1 MFKKIR
7 TKPSNHLIQ
16 YCLSALLLTPAYC
29 AAQDEFFSTINIDIP
44 ETKSSNYSVIGWI
57 TQSASY
63 GLEQPSHLFS
73 RTDSE
78 LNGLQSSLFIQADGK
93 FSDELKFRVS
103 GKYYHDPIYQIKS
116 DAPHSIEER
125 NQLRNRLEI
134 RDFYFDYQAENGF
147 YFKVGNQILAWGLS
161 EYIRVTDQINVEN
174 QFAIAQ
180 QDLEDLRLPA
190 PAALMSYRLKDWLI
204 DTVVTY
210 DADRNQIAPEGDEFD
225 QFAQL
230 RNIGFALNRQETKN
244 RSEGFIRLSTQLSS
258 GDLQIVA
265 GEFNDNNLSVEDIDM
280 RGLAQPSLNFN
291 QNRMRMIGAAANWVE
306 GAWLFY
312 GELGTHYGVTV
323 RPNAES
329 FFNQLNGWDQKD
341 QTLVVAGVEYN
352 GFSNLLLSLEIDSI
366 HTKNHNSFMQ
376 APSDQISLGT
386 RFNWTVL
393 NQRLRIA
400 GVWNKLA
407 NNWGSV
413 SRLSIDYN
421 WSDNLDLGFLFVDY
435 SASQDSVFYEFRN
448 NDVVQLQMRYNFQL

>member
-1 MFKKIR
+1 
-7 TKPSNHLIQ
+7 
-16 YCLSALLLTPAYC
+16 
-29 AAQDEFFSTINIDIP
+29 
-44 ETKSSNYSVIGWI
+44 
-57 TQSASY
+57 
-63 GLEQPSHLFS
+63 
-73 RTDSE
+73 
-78 LNGLQSSLFIQADGK
+78 
-93 FSDELKFRVS
+93 
-103 GKYYHDPIYQIKS
+103 
-116 DAPHSIEER
+116 
-125 NQLRNRLEI
+125 
-134 RDFYFDYQAENGF
+134 
-147 YFKVGNQILAWGLS
+147 
-161 EYIRVTDQINVEN
+161 
-174 QFAIAQ
+174 
-180 QDLEDLRLPA
+180 
-190 PAALMSYRLKDWLI
+190 MSYRLKDWLI

-280 RGLAQPSLNFN
+280 RGLSQPSLNFN

-366 HTKNHNSFMQ
+366 HTQNHGSYMQ

-407 NNWGSV
+407 HNWGSV

-421 WSDNLDLGFLFVDY
+421 WSDNLDLGFLFVGY
-435 SASQDSVFYEFRN
+435 SASQNSVFYEFRN
-448 NDVVQLQMRYNFQL
+448 NDVVQLQMRYNFQI